1 MLFFEKLKAKKQEE
15 DTKLEEQ
22 LERNSA
28 VSAFAVSKDQ
38 RNARLDICKSCEH
51 FLKLTASCKECGCF
65 MKAKTWLSSA
75 KCPVDKW

>member
-1 MLFFEKLKAKKQEE
+1 MFFEKLKTKKQEE
-15 DTKLEEQ
+15 DAALEER
-22 LERNSA
+22 LERNSL
-28 VSAFAVSKDQ
+28 VSSFSVTKEQ
-38 RNARLDICKSCEH
+38 RNIRLDKCKSCEH